1 MADNNSLDT
10 KILIADDDPN
20 VLDFLKLF
28 LKFKG
33 YRDVRSADNGRDALE
48 AVKKEDLRLVLLDI
62 MLPDLNGVEVLR
74 QVKEAKPDVSVIMIT
89 GYPDEEKARELLK
102 KSRTFGSSSAIRIL
116 VSKELFSSIRIPP
129 YKKLN

>member
-10 KILIADDDPN
+10 KILIVDDDPN
-20 VLDFLKLF
+20 VRDFLKLF

-33 YRDVRSADNGRDALE
+33 YRDVRTADKGQDALE

-74 QVKEAKPDVSVIMIT
+74 QVKETNPDVSVIMIT
-89 GYPDEEKARELLK
+89 GYPDEEKAREQIGRA
-102 KSRTFGSSSAIRIL
+102 SCRER
-116 VSKELFSSIRIPP
+116 V
-129 YKKLN
+129 

>member
-1 MADNNSLDT
+1 MAENNSLDT
-10 KILIADDDPN
+10 RILIVDDDPN
-20 VLDFLKLF
+20 VRDFLKLF

-33 YRDVRSADNGRDALE
+33 YRDVRTADKGQDALE

-74 QVKEAKPDVSVIMIT
+74 QVKETNPDVSVIMIT

-102 KSRTFGSSSAIRIL
+102 QGAYDYIVKPFDLNYLELSVL
-116 VSKELFSSIRIPP
+116 SKIALAV
-129 YKKLN
+129 

>member
-10 KILIADDDPN
+10 KILIVDDDPN
-20 VLDFLKLF
+20 VRDFLKLF

-33 YRDVRSADNGRDALE
+33 YRDVRTADKGQDALE

-102 KSRTFGSSSAIRIL
+102 QGAYDYIVKPFDLNYLELSVL
-116 VSKELFSSIRIPP
+116 SKIALAV
-129 YKKLN
+129 

>member
-10 KILIADDDPN
+10 NILIVDDDPN
-20 VLDFLKLF
+20 VRDFLKLF

-33 YRDVRSADNGRDALE
+33 YRDVRTADKGQDALE

-74 QVKEAKPDVSVIMIT
+74 QVKETNPDVSVIMIT

-102 KSRTFGSSSAIRIL
+102 QGAYDYIVKPFDLNYLELSVL
-116 VSKELFSSIRIPP
+116 SKIALAV
-129 YKKLN
+129 

>member
-1 MADNNSLDT
+1 MAENNSLDT
-10 KILIADDDPN
+10 RILIVDDDPN
-20 VLDFLKLF
+20 VRDFLKLF

-33 YRDVRSADNGRDALE
+33 YRDVRTADKGQDALE

-74 QVKEAKPDVSVIMIT
+74 QVKETNPDVSVIMIT

-102 KSRTFGSSSAIRIL
+102 QGAYDYIVKPFDLNYLELSVL
-116 VSKELFSSIRIPP
+116 SKIALAA
-129 YKKLN
+129 